1 MLVGMTVISTWRVE
15 DQPPTRLTVARE
27 LVAVWTVHVQRSLR
41 LILS

>member
-1 MLVGMTVISTWRVE
+1 MLVDMTVISTWRVE